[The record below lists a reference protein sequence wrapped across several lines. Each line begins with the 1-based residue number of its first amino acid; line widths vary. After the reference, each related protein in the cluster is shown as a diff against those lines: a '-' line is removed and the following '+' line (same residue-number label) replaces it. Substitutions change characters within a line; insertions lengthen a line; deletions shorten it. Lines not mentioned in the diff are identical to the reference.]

1 MWRNDQL
8 VSFASVV
15 DDDGENFSVEAVRD
29 GVDLKV
35 TGVEGSYLAQAD
47 ALPATYW
54 TQKIADTSTLIHNRF
69 GTLQNVSTEFVAE
82 ETVVVGIGNVAAF
95 RYTMTGDENVDLWF
109 DNTGIVVR
117 AVYASDDGSEIEFLL
132 SESR

>member
-1 MWRNDQL
+1 M
-8 VSFASVV
+8 
-15 DDDGENFSVEAVRD
+15 
-29 GVDLKV
+29 
-35 TGVEGSYLAQAD
+35 
-47 ALPATYW
+47 
-54 TQKIADTSTLIHNRF
+54 
-69 GTLQNVSTEFVAE
+69 QNVSTEFVAE